1 MAHTPAQA
9 AALALARVYLEQGDD
24 KHALRMLRAATLGKS
39 PNVAALVLQVSCF
52 LSPQTVSRQHAP
64 SSIFKQRRDAST
76 DALINYYHSLVQAQC
91 LMQGRGTPRDARAAL
106 DLFRRAAAAGRGIEA
121 GREAAWELGR
131 LLLDVCARSL
141 PPLSVYLS
149 RACSCQVLL
158 LELELELEALTV
170 GLQGDSSA
178 DIEADASEGVR
189 WIEAAATA
197 GHVHAARTAAR
208 LYRTGQVL
216 ISFDG

>member
-9 AALALARVYLEQGDD
+9 AALALARMYLEQGDD

-106 DLFRRAAAAGRGIEA
+106 GLFRRAAAAGRGIEA

-131 LLLDVCARSL
+131 LLLDVCARIL
-141 PPLSVYLS
+141 PPLSLS
-149 RACSCQVLL
+149 ISRERAFVKFCCWSLN
-158 LELELELEALTV
+158 
-170 GLQGDSSA
+170 
-178 DIEADASEGVR
+178 
-189 WIEAAATA
+189 
-197 GHVHAARTAAR
+197 
-208 LYRTGQVL
+208 
-216 ISFDG
+216 